1 MKFYMIKYTDRGESM
16 SHQFV
21 ASSARDAKIF
31 AMGFKAAVDERNTSH
46 VTAFVLERTDSGED
60 IPMSLF
66 VEPEDGARWIA
77 RVRLL
82 EARMDKMLA
91 VMGGK
96 WDDK

>member
-1 MKFYMIKYTDRGESM
+1 MRFFMIKYIDRGESM
-16 SHQFV
+16 SYQFV
-21 ASSARDAKIF
+21 ARSARDAKIF
-31 AMGFKAAVDERNTSH
+31 AIGFKAAAEEQRLSRI
-46 VTAFVLERTDSGED
+46 TAFVLERTDSGED